1 MTKRYL
7 FDSSATVKR
16 VLYGFYAMCIV
27 LLLADVVVRRHGDH
41 PVEGFFGFYALY
53 GFVACV
59 TLVLVAKVLRNLV
72 MRREDHY
79 GD

>member
-7 FDSSATVKR
+7 FDNPANVKR
-16 VLYGFYAMCIV
+16 VLYGFYAACVALV
-27 LLLADVVVRRHGDH
+27 LTDVVVYRHADH
-41 PVEGFFGFYALY
+41 PIEGFFAIYALY

-59 TLVLVAKVLRNLV
+59 TLVLTAKVLRKLV
-72 MRREDHY
+72 MRREDYY